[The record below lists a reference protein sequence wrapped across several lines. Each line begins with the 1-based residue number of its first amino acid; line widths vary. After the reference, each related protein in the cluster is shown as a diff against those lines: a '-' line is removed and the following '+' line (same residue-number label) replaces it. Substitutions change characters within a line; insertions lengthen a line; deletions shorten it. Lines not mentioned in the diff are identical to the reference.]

1 MVPPDLVQG
10 IADSLCLL
18 PAWDCQR
25 TRRDFAPRNPKSY
38 PDAHTAA
45 VPDGIHSALSC
56 PTSLES
62 LSRTQKPEP
71 ARNNLEPR
79 ESDLSI
85 RAGEGFPSALGVV
98 KGAVTGSLS
107 HQPRSCDIPT
117 GRQIPDSRDRGAADL
132 PGLTLLS
139 QECI

>member
-1 MVPPDLVQG
+1 MVPPDLVPG

-18 PAWDCQR
+18 PGWDCQR

-107 HQPRSCDIPT
+107 HQP
-117 GRQIPDSRDRGAADL
+117 
-132 PGLTLLS
+132 LLRHS
-139 QECI
+139 HQEANPR